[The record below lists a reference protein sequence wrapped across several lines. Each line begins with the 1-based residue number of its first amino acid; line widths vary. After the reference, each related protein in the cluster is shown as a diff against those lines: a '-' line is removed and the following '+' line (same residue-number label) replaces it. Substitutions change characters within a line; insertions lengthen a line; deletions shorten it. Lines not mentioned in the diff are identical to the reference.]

1 MLLRDWLCPSLA
13 HCAQLL
19 ADPLTTQ
26 RLGLYHLGMLALAV
40 WAAPLLAVPLLPLWH
55 WDRQHRCAAFLT
67 SHSLM
72 VGVVLTS
79 TLARVTYRA
88 VGIYRSASGLPAGT
102 PDRWRSLVG
111 ALQLQ
116 LAELLGWDDYLAGE
130 AASGQ
135 PGAGQPPRRVARLT
149 QQQRTRRRHKLAR
162 WQWVLRVD
170 RVGQQ
175 VAALLVTWLISLLLS
190 FPWPLTGLGP

>member
-13 HCAQLL
+13 HYAQLL

-40 WAAPLLAVPLLPLWH
+40 WAAPLLAVPLLPLWP
-55 WDRQHRCAAFLT
+55 WDRQHSCAAFLT

-79 TLARVTYRA
+79 MLAKVTYRT
-88 VGIYRSASGLPAGT
+88 VGIYRSGSGLPAWT
-102 PDRWRSLVG
+102 PGSWRSQLV
-111 ALQLQ
+111 AVQLQ
-116 LAELLGWDDYLAGE
+116 LAELFGWEEYRAV
-130 AASGQ
+130 
-135 PGAGQPPRRVARLT
+135 GATSR
-149 QQQRTRRRHKLAR
+149 QQRPGRPSRRRRR
-162 WQWVLRVD
+162 WVGGVLVD
-170 RVGQQ
+170 RVGQR

-190 FPWPLTGLGP
+190 SPVSKRLE